1 MKKVLL
7 LVLVLVLSFSAV
19 AFADFPEK
27 QITVV
32 CPYAAGGA
40 SDTTSRI
47 YASMLQKAIG
57 VPVIV
62 DNRTGSNGAIGM
74 TYSAQAAPDGYTVA
88 YMPVESAFNKFEGI
102 GDVTTDDFR
111 FLGLAMTIPA
121 AITVRA
127 DSEWKT
133 FEDFLAYA
141 KKNPGDIT
149 VGNSG
154 TGSIWHIA
162 AAAVED
168 VCGIELEH
176 IPYPAGAAAAIAG
189 LLGGEID
196 AVAVSGAEVSTYVAD
211 GQLRTLVI
219 LGSNRCSAASLKD
232 VPTAG
237 ELGYPMS
244 IEGWGGF
251 AVPKAT
257 DEAVIAKLV
266 EASDT
271 AINSQEMVELLAS
284 KGYEH
289 SYKKGA
295 DADAYA
301 KVQLEYYGKLVPTLK
316 LK

>member
-1 MKKVLL
+1 MRKIVLL
-7 LVLVLVLSFSAV
+7 VVAIVLVVASV

-62 DNRTGSNGAIGM
+62 DNRTGSNGAVGM
-74 TYSAQAAPDGYTVA
+74 TYSAQSAPDGYTVA
-88 YMPVESAFNKFEGI
+88 YMPVESVFNKFEGI
-102 GDVTTDDFR
+102 GDVTTDDFK

-133 FEDFLAYA
+133 FEDFVKYA
-141 KKNPGDIT
+141 KENPGDIT
-149 VGNSG
+149 IGNSG

-168 VCGIELEH
+168 VCDIELEH
-176 IPYPAGAAAAIAG
+176 IPYPAGASAAIAG

-211 GQLRTLVI
+211 KQLRTLVI
-219 LGSNRCSAASLKD
+219 LGSKRCSAASLAD

-237 ELGYPMS
+237 ELGYAMS

-266 EASDT
+266 EASNA
-271 AINSQEMVELLAS
+271 AINSPEMMELLAS

-289 SYKKGA
+289 SYKNGA
-295 DADAYA
+295 EADAYA
-301 KVQLEYYGKLVPTLK
+301 KSQLEYYEKLVPTLK

>member
-1 MKKVLL
+1 MSKQMIPLEVLY
-7 LVLVLVLSFSAV
+7 
-19 AFADFPEK
+19 
-27 QITVV
+27 I
-32 CPYAAGGA
+32 
-40 SDTTSRI
+40 
-47 YASMLQKAIG
+47 
-57 VPVIV
+57 
-62 DNRTGSNGAIGM
+62 
-74 TYSAQAAPDGYTVA
+74 
-88 YMPVESAFNKFEGI
+88 
-102 GDVTTDDFR
+102 
-111 FLGLAMTIPA
+111 
-121 AITVRA
+121 
-127 DSEWKT
+127 
-133 FEDFLAYA
+133 
-141 KKNPGDIT
+141 
-149 VGNSG
+149 
-154 TGSIWHIA
+154 
-162 AAAVED
+162 
-168 VCGIELEH
+168 
-176 IPYPAGAAAAIAG
+176 
-189 LLGGEID
+189 
-196 AVAVSGAEVSTYVAD
+196 
-211 GQLRTLVI
+211 VI

-266 EASDT
+266 EASNT

>member
-1 MKKVLL
+1 MKKLV
-7 LVLVLVLSFSAV
+7 VLVLALLALSAAA
-19 AFADFPEK
+19 AFAEFPEK

-47 YASMLQKAIG
+47 YASMLQKAAG

-62 DNRTGSNGAIGM
+62 DNRTGSNGTVGM

-88 YMPVESAFNKFEGI
+88 YMPVESVINKFEGI
-102 GDVTTDDFR
+102 GDVTTENFK

-127 DSEWKT
+127 DSEWNS
-133 FEDFLAYA
+133 FADFLEYA

-168 VCGIELEH
+168 VCGVELEH
-176 IPYPAGAAAAIAG
+176 IPYPAGASAAIAG

-211 GQLRTLVI
+211 GQLKTLVI
-219 LGSNRCSAASLKD
+219 LGSNRCSAESLAN
-232 VPTAG
+232 VPTAT
-237 ELGYPMS
+237 ELGYNVS
-244 IEGWGGF
+244 VEGWGGF
-251 AVPKAT
+251 AVPAST
-257 DEAVIAKLV
+257 DGAIVAKLV
-266 EASDT
+266 ELSNS
-271 AINSQEMVELLAS
+271 AINSTEMVDLLAS

-289 SYKKGA
+289 TYKDGA
-295 DADAYA
+295 AADAYA
-301 KVQLEYYGKLVPTLK
+301 KGQLEYYGKLVPTLK
-316 LK
+316 LN